1 MAIGQSKTALLHRHA
16 FAGKDA
22 LLDGRYRM
30 LRLLGEG
37 GMGAVYVAEHVILRR
52 QVAIKFLLA
61 DYAANKEMIARF
73 HREARA
79 AAAIQHKNIIDIFD
93 VGVSTQ
99 GSPFLVME
107 YLEGESL
114 AALLKRAGP
123 LNLGETCAILEQALL
138 GLQAAHDKGILH
150 RDLKP
155 ENLFLAYVPNQPP
168 TVKLIDFGI
177 SKFMEGG
184 PDQSR
189 TQTGFVLGT
198 PAYMSPEQAR
208 GLSTVDRRSDLFSMG
223 TILYEMLTG
232 AWPFVGNTF
241 ADLVAKLLFEPPK
254 PPHLVRAD
262 FPAQAQPLLDK
273 ALAKHPDQRFQS
285 ADEMLAALR
294 GLDGFAQRMERLAS
308 LASTIR
314 KRGFAAGDLGEKVLG
329 ADSAA
334 QSEAAI
340 EDAPPTIWNRRRI
353 TLGIVAA
360 AVLAVLVVAVLWGV
374 GRGPKTAAPSA
385 QQARPPL
392 EAPVLQPSN
401 PAPVPPPVPAKE
413 APVLAPEPAR
423 DKIEPSPARE
433 ASEEK
438 PEQKPTPSKGRQRP
452 ARPAKP
458 ALTTSPAAKAPPEKS
473 EGKSLRSGSRG
484 TKMSE
489 SFE

>member
-1 MAIGQSKTALLHRHA
+1 MAVGQRKTALLHRQA
-16 FAGKDA
+16 FADRDA

-37 GMGAVYVAEHVILRR
+37 GMGAVYLAEHVILRR

-61 DYAANKEMIARF
+61 DHATNKDMIARF

-79 AAAIQHKNIIDIFD
+79 AATIHHKNIIDVFD
-93 VGVSTQ
+93 VGVSAQ

-155 ENLFLAYVPNQPP
+155 DNLFLAYVPNQPP

-189 TQTGFVLGT
+189 TQTGSVLGT

-241 ADLVAKLLFEPPK
+241 ADLVAKLLFEPPN

-262 FPAQAQPLLDK
+262 FPAQAEPLLDK
-273 ALAKHPDQRFQS
+273 ALAKDPDKRFQS
-285 ADEMLAALR
+285 AGEMLAAL
-294 GLDGFAQRMERLAS
+294 GDLDGFGQRMERLAS

-314 KRGFAAGDLGEKVLG
+314 KRGFAAGDLGEMVSG

-334 QSEAAI
+334 QSEAAV
-340 EDAPPTIWNRRRI
+340 EAAPPTIWNRRRVA
-353 TLGIVAA
+353 LGIVGA
-360 AVLAVLVVAVLWGV
+360 AVLASLVVAMIWGV
-374 GRGPKTAAPSA
+374 GRGPKAVAPST
-385 QQARPPL
+385 QQTRPTV

-401 PAPVPPPVPAKE
+401 PVPVPAKA

-423 DKIEPSPARE
+423 DKVEPSSASE
-433 ASEEK
+433 ASDEK
-438 PEQKPTPSKGRQRP
+438 SGEKSGPASSRARQRP
-452 ARPAKP
+452 VRPARS
-458 ALTTSPAAKAPPEKS
+458 ATATSPAQTPLEKS